1 MLKITNGQH
10 NLTVT
15 MGAYRNFYRGLGYEP
30 VEALEEPENLE
41 QGSTHSD
48 DKASDTDHSDDK
60 ASDTDHSDDKA
71 SDTDHS
77 GTEDL
82 EEDAAED
89 SDEGEETPLSEV
101 PLSEMTLSQLLSYAE
116 ELGLEYEGTPNRKEL
131 RKLIR
136 DHLK

>member
-15 MGAYRNFYRGLGYEP
+15 MGAYRNFYRGFGYEP

-48 DKASDTDHSDDK
+48 DKVSTPDY
-60 ASDTDHSDDKA
+60 
-71 SDTDHS
+71 S

-136 DHLK
+136 DHPK